1 MAWCCIFATFLSH
14 RTLPVILAQTQE
26 SNEMEIETIKK
37 QIKSIL
43 VGENINFPDDTD
55 LIEIIDFLNRKI
67 KSNIEIVEKEL
78 FISSNGKYNDL
89 NSYYLNQNE
98 IQTNTFNFTK
108 IILQNNLLI
117 KILIQINKL

>member
-1 MAWCCIFATFLSH
+1 
-14 RTLPVILAQTQE
+14 
-26 SNEMEIETIKK
+26 MEIETIKK